1 MQKIIKDG
9 AIQECELN
17 WIQDQDA
24 AIAAL
29 ASADKSKAIIP
40 LTLWLDEDHDTNGV
54 AGIWIDSTQSTEP
67 LAGKDLSGLAV
78 IGLNFLAFA
87 DGRSFSYA
95 RLLRERLNYQGEVRA
110 LGNFIPDQLGYLLRV
125 GFNSFQFN
133 ESVNI
138 EKALLLHK
146 PFSVAYQG
154 DVADP
159 RPVFARR

>member
-9 AIQECELN
+9 TIQNCSLN
-17 WIQDQDA
+17 WVQDQEQ

-29 ASADKSKAIIP
+29 SSEDKANAIIP
-40 LTLWLDEDHDTNGV
+40 LTLWLDDEHDTSGV
-54 AGIWIDSTQSTEP
+54 AGFWIDSTQSTEP
-67 LAGKDLSGLAV
+67 LADKDLSNVAV

-95 RLLRERLNYQGEVRA
+95 RLLRERLNYQGEIRA

-133 ESVNI
+133 ESVDI